1 VPTLR
6 LAHTNKAVREYYAS
20 LRQQLPQHVTH
31 DGPITVAF
39 AALLESCAEQF
50 HWTLVQQYELARKP
64 HRLCVDGAL
73 VDRWALPHG
82 FWEASVERDDLAIEA
97 RKKIDQGYPTS
108 NTLFQAPER
117 ILLYR
122 DGQRLLEESIVEPQ
136 ALVQILKEFFGY
148 RPHAYEQWE
157 RAADEFKDRIPQLA
171 QALLNHI
178 DKERHVSSSFLSAFS
193 RLVEVCRQSLG
204 PSLSEAAVEKM
215 LAQHVL
221 AERIFRTMV
230 NAPDFAR
237 ANPFAEELEQAAAPL
252 AQVGW
257 TQGTLLSGLDRFYE
271 AIRVISSAVEDFA
284 VKQQF
289 LTSIYEAFFQ
299 GVDARTPATHTIVYT
314 PPPIVR
320 FMVRSIDALLQEH
333 FGHSLSG
340 QDVQVLDPFVGTGS
354 FILDVL
360 RQIPRSQLP
369 AKYESDLHANE
380 VLLLPYYIASMNIEH
395 EYAELMGERRP
406 FQGLCLAD
414 TFALAE
420 ARQQSSGATKT
431 LNAERVERQRRCQIK
446 VILGN
451 PPYDAWQLDEDG
463 RSRDRKYPVIDR
475 RVTETYAKDSVATLL
490 NSLDDAYVKAF
501 RWASDRLGEDGVLAY
516 VSDSSYMTQPAF
528 DGMRKHLAKDFDVI
542 YLLDLG
548 GNVRKN
554 PRLSSA
560 AHNIFGLQLGIC
572 IGLFVRRRQRAEAA
586 AIFYAR
592 TEDDWRR
599 QQKYHFL
606 DKAGDYRGISWTSLE
621 PDARHTWLPEPR
633 FGDSESFPV
642 PRATSAVGPR
652 DPRLL
657 ATALDALDVGA
668 MPVETLARKLQ
679 DTSAALGPRSLDVP
693 ALIEECKQLRWTELR
708 SGRLALT
715 PEGRHAADAGRA
727 SLHRFARMLCLD
739 EYHRDTVT
747 QILWRLWELN
757 PQHQGAVL
765 LPVPEVKDDLPHASV
780 ALEEWSAQLL
790 QQHWEVLRKNLP
802 GLHRAPSAQLGP
814 AGFDRTSPRLRRR
827 RFLRWTEDQTLE
839 LLFGDICSAEVTRAW
854 QTRTEW
860 AGLTVFASNLRG
872 VRGRVWFPV
881 GAFRDT
887 DKPDFV
893 VIPEL
898 RVNRSTWYCHV
909 PEGPQGVWKFVEE
922 LFEAYRF
929 FSAADGRE
937 YVSLMAVRDTVC
949 YQLRLS
955 HEVFQD
961 LLTQSLS
968 AMTRGDLPYS
978 MSLEVD
984 ITPQQRARLSSRIPI
999 VIDGIPRYI
1008 IAMSSKQQPS

>member
-1 VPTLR
+1 MPTLR
-6 LAHTNKAVREYYAS
+6 LAHTNKAIREYYAL
-20 LRQQLPQHVTH
+20 LRQQPSQHVTH
-31 DGPITVAF
+31 DSPITMAF
-39 AALLESCAEQF
+39 AALLEACAEQL

-64 HRLCVDGAL
+64 HRLCMDGAL

-82 FWEASVERDDLAIEA
+82 FWEASAERDDLAIEA

-122 DGQRLLEESIVEPQ
+122 DGHRLLEESIVEPQ
-136 ALVQILKEFFGY
+136 ALVQVLKEFFDY
-148 RPHAYEQWE
+148 RPYAYEHWE
-157 RAADEFKDRIPQLA
+157 RVAEEFKDRIPQLA
-171 QALLNHI
+171 QALLNEI
-178 DKERHVSSSFLSAFS
+178 DKERHASSAFLPAFS

-221 AERIFRTMV
+221 TEQIFRTMFDD
-230 NAPDFAR
+230 PDFAH
-237 ANPFAEELEQAAAPL
+237 ANPFAEEFEQATAAL
-252 AQVGW
+252 AQVGRS
-257 TQGTLLSGLDRFYE
+257 QDTLLSGLGRFYE
-271 AIRVISSAVEDFA
+271 AIQVISFAAEDFT

-289 LTSIYEAFFQ
+289 FTSIYEAFFQ
-299 GVDARTPATHTIVYT
+299 EFDARTPITHTIVHT

-333 FGHSLSG
+333 LGHSLSD
-340 QDVQVLDPFVGTGS
+340 QDVLMLDPFAGTGS
-354 FILDVL
+354 FIVGVL

-369 AKYESDLHANE
+369 AKYDRDLHANE
-380 VLLLPYYIASMNIEH
+380 VRLLPYYIASRNIEH

-406 FQGLCLAD
+406 FRGLCLAD
-414 TFALAE
+414 TFELAE
-420 ARQQSSGATKT
+420 AQQQNSGATNL
-431 LNAERVERQRRCQIK
+431 LNNERVKRQRRCQITA
-446 VILGN
+446 ILGN
-451 PPYDAWQLDEDG
+451 PPYAARQLTEDD
-463 RSRDRKYPVIDR
+463 RSRDRQHPAIDR
-475 RVTETYAKDSVATLL
+475 RVTETYAKDSAATLL
-490 NSLDDAYVKAF
+490 DSLDDAYVKAF
-501 RWASDRLGEDGVLAY
+501 RWASDRLGEEGVLAY
-516 VSDSSYMTQPAF
+516 ISDSSYMTQPAF

-560 AHNIFGLQLGIC
+560 AHNIFGLQLGVC
-572 IGLFVRRRQRAEAA
+572 IGLFVRRRERAA
-586 AIFYAR
+586 AAAVYYAR

-599 QQKYHFL
+599 ERKYRFL
-606 DKAGDYRGISWTSLE
+606 DKAGDYHGISWTSLK
-621 PDARHTWLPEPR
+621 PDAKHTWLPEPGLDD
-633 FGDSESFPV
+633 FESSAV
-642 PRATSAVGPR
+642 PQASSAVGPR

-657 ATALDALDVGA
+657 AAALDALAVGA
-668 MPVETLARKLQ
+668 MPVAMLARKLQ
-679 DTSAALGPRSLDVP
+679 DAGAALGLRSLDVP
-693 ALIEECKQLRWTELR
+693 ALVEECKQLGWIELR

-715 PEGRHAADAGRA
+715 PEGRDATDAGRA
-727 SLHRFARMLCLD
+727 SPHRFARMMCLD

-757 PQHQGAVL
+757 PQQQGAVL
-765 LPVPEVKDDLPHASV
+765 LPVPEVKDDRLRASV

-802 GLHRAPSAQLGP
+802 GLRRTPSPKLGP
-814 AGFDRTSPRLRRR
+814 TGFDRTNPRLRRR
-827 RFLRWTEDQTLE
+827 RFLRWIEDQTLE
-839 LLFGDICSAEVTRAW
+839 LLFGDICSADATRAW

-860 AGLTVFASNLRG
+860 AGLTVLASNLRG

-887 DKPDFV
+887 DRLDFV
-893 VIPEL
+893 AIPEL
-898 RVNRSTWYCHV
+898 RINRSTWYCHV
-909 PEGPQGVWKFVEE
+909 PDGPQAIPKFVAE
-922 LFEAYRF
+922 LFEAYRS
-929 FSAADGRE
+929 FSAVGGRE

-955 HEVFQD
+955 HEVFQR
-961 LLTQSLS
+961 LLAQSLS
-968 AMTRGDLPYS
+968 AMTQGDLHYA

-984 ITPQQRARLSSRIPI
+984 ITPQQRARLGSTIPI

-1008 IAMSSKQQPS
+1008 IAMSVRQQPS